1 MILQQGIIQY
11 GQDRAVKGA
20 VSAKTGTSKLAKP
33 VVTITLRQIAAEIS
47 KSQGLSKK
55 QAEAVLN
62 ETVTRISK
70 GIGKGQRVRFGAL
83 GIFSIKKLAARKGR
97 NPATGE
103 AIKIK
108 ARKKVAFRAAK
119 ELQNSL

>member
-1 MILQQGIIQY
+1 M
-11 GQDRAVKGA
+11 AKAVVKGA
-20 VSAKTGTSKLAKP
+20 LSAKTETGKPTKP
-33 VVTITLRQIAAEIS
+33 VVTLTLRQIAAEIAG
-47 KSQGLSKK
+47 SQGLSKK
-55 QAEAVLN
+55 QAEVVLN

-70 GIGKGQRVRFGAL
+70 GIVKGQRVRFGAL
-83 GIFSIKKLAARKGR
+83 GIFNVKKLPARKGR

-119 ELQNSL
+119 ELAAAL

>member
-1 MILQQGIIQY
+1 MAKA
-11 GQDRAVKGA
+11 AVKSTP
-20 VSAKTGTSKLAKP
+20 SAKVGSGKSAKP

-62 ETVTRISK
+62 ETIAPISK
-70 GIGKGQRVRFGAL
+70 GIAKGQRVRFGAL
-83 GIFSIKKLAARKGR
+83 GIFSVKKLAARKGR

-119 ELQNSL
+119 ELADAL

>member
-1 MILQQGIIQY
+1 MKMAKIALKRG
-11 GQDRAVKGA
+11 ASVKT
-20 VSAKTGTSKLAKP
+20 SPAKSDKP
-33 VVTITLRQIAAEIS
+33 VVTLTLRQIAAEIAT
-47 KSQGLSKK
+47 SQGLSKK

-62 ETVTRISK
+62 EAVARISK
-70 GIGKGQRVRFGAL
+70 GVVKGQRVRFGAL
-83 GIFSIKKLAARKGR
+83 GIFNVKKFPARKGR

-119 ELQNSL
+119 ELTDGL

>member
-1 MILQQGIIQY
+1 MAKTALK
-11 GQDRAVKGA
+11 RAA
-20 VSAKTGTSKLAKP
+20 SAKTAAPANSAKP
-33 VVTITLRQIAAEIS
+33 VVTLTLRQIAAEIAT
-47 KSQGLSKK
+47 SQGLSKK

-62 ETVTRISK
+62 ETVARISK
-70 GIGKGQRVRFGAL
+70 GVVKGQRVRFGAL
-83 GIFSIKKLAARKGR
+83 GIFNIKKFTARKGR

-119 ELQNSL
+119 ELTDAL

>member
-1 MILQQGIIQY
+1 MAK
-11 GQDRAVKGA
+11 AVMKTA
-20 VSAKTGTSKLAKP
+20 SSAKISTGKP
-33 VVTITLRQIAAEIS
+33 TKPMVTITLRQIAAEIS
-47 KSQGLSKK
+47 ASQGLSKK
-55 QAEAVLN
+55 QAEAVLS
-62 ETVTRISK
+62 ETVSRISK
-70 GIGKGQRVRFGAL
+70 GIAKGQRVRFGAL

-119 ELQNSL
+119 ELKDAL

>member
-1 MILQQGIIQY
+1 MAKTALKL
-11 GQDRAVKGA
+11 AA
-20 VSAKTGTSKLAKP
+20 SAKTAPANSVKP
-33 VVTITLRQIAAEIS
+33 VVTLTLRQIAAEIAT
-47 KSQGLSKK
+47 SQGLSKK

-62 ETVTRISK
+62 EAVARISK
-70 GIGKGQRVRFGAL
+70 GVVKGQRVRFGAL
-83 GIFSIKKLAARKGR
+83 GIFNVKKLPARKGR

-119 ELQNSL
+119 ELSDAL

>member
-1 MILQQGIIQY
+1 MAK
-11 GQDRAVKGA
+11 AVLKA
-20 VSAKTGTSKLAKP
+20 AASAKISTGKTAKP
-33 VVTITLRQIAAEIS
+33 VVTITLRQIAAEIAG
-47 KSQGLSKK
+47 SQGLSKK
-55 QAEAVLN
+55 QAEAVLA

-70 GIGKGQRVRFGAL
+70 GIVKGQRVRFGAL
-83 GIFSIKKLAARKGR
+83 GIFSVKKLAARKGR

-119 ELQNSL
+119 ELRVSL